1 MGSKCPG
8 CGHLR
13 AHHVSNFCLHD
24 GNEECRCERTFTP
37 TVSVMTERQL
47 QALVMDLIDALGL
60 VGFHV
65 FDSRRSNPGFPD
77 VVAVGRHG
85 VLYRELKTARGR
97 LSPMQVY
104 WLDTL
109 LAAGQDAAV
118 WRPEDW
124 PDRITRELRALS
136 AVVTEKPVPTQ
147 AELRKKVASRG
158 RK

>member
-1 MGSKCPG
+1 MS
-8 CGHLR
+8 
-13 AHHVSNFCLHD
+13 S
-24 GNEECRCERTFTP
+24 
-37 TVSVMTERQL
+37 MTERQL
-47 QALVMDLIDALGL
+47 QAQVMSLIDTLGL

-65 FDSRRSNPGFPD
+65 FDSRRSNPGLPD

-85 VLYRELKTARGR
+85 VIYRELKTSKGK
-97 LSPMQVY
+97 LSRMQTY

-109 LAAGQDAAV
+109 LAAGQDAGV

-136 AVVTEKPVPTQ
+136 SVSTRKPVPTQ